1 MNTIFACQAV
11 APHLL
16 EYASGHLTPQD
27 EERVQQHLN
36 HCASCRRDAE
46 NYRQALALAHK
57 AQQQPFP
64 ASQTN
69 WQTLRMRLVQEQ
81 TAPTLPRRTV
91 SPRFAWMLA
100 GTAVMGLVGV
110 VLWKPRPDK
119 HPATL
124 PVAVHITAPAPL
136 YIATLSPSAV
146 RSDVRKTQSG
156 LRSVVAQEIVTK
168 QTSAMR
174 KPSAQR
180 MPIAPMPRNTLGQR
194 RVEALVQQTP
204 LPSSTPDDLTYL
216 NGNVERSVGLAYVSP
231 AKTYALQTELAQML
245 ADVQRGDAWVT
256 LAIPQIAGQGAGA
269 VRAALV
275 AYKQQ
280 AAIVDTRLAR
290 KVRLGVKDIA
300 LSALCQRLADETG
313 IAISTD
319 ARTADE
325 NVTLFCH
332 PRPLRDILRQLSDHF
347 GFQWLREGQEGAYRY
362 ELTRSVRSQ
371 LLEEELRNQDQDEA
385 LIALDQAMEKYR
397 KFRGLN
403 TSQVR
408 ALLPTFKGDDAGL
421 LFPLESGGWLPANL
435 YFGLSQDDMQTLRS
449 GQPLRYGL
457 SPQNSE
463 RALPAALGPEILN
476 AFDNVMIDPTGNTR
490 SHDIPPGSLPL
501 SAAKEIGITSELR
514 LDRSQ
519 LGEFTLR
526 GDVFLKVTAPN
537 GTQDGIGHGITLA
550 QVTSPATGSPQNALA
565 NAKYAHDA
573 DMLAHVSI
581 TPKAS
586 CKLALQGEVADV
598 EGIGSEAGAK
608 ATTGDVLEAVYKATG
623 KDLIGDAYTHLY
635 SPGKLT
641 ESDVTLFAALN
652 RIGDK
657 MRERWTKA
665 DGWLKFRSASW
676 FYDRPKEVPARQ
688 LTRWAASR
696 KEHGALTLDD
706 LSEIA
711 SLSNVQLDALTTYQ
725 GALARYDLQEW
736 NFARSSNLRDHW
748 RFLGVVPADL
758 RRGVATE
765 AGLQCD
771 RLPLPLQKRFIA
783 LALHDQDTDVRPG
796 DRRVAKASL
805 RIEYPQAH
813 HPADKPERNSL
824 LMGNPIVFYYKYGEP
839 EKDFGQRTDVIG
851 PFNAVIGGS
860 EAMSEQMRKD
870 R

>member
-1 MNTIFACQAV
+1 MKTIFACQAV
-11 APHLL
+11 ASYLL
-16 EYASGHLTPQD
+16 EYASGRLTPQD
-27 EERVQQHLN
+27 EKRVQQHLDQ
-36 HCASCRRDAE
+36 CASCRRDAE

-69 WQTLRMRLVQEQ
+69 WQTLRLRLVQEQ
-81 TAPTLPRRTV
+81 TAPTVSRRPV

-100 GTAVMGLVGV
+100 GTVVMSLAGIS
-110 VLWKPRPDK
+110 LWKQRPDK
-119 HPATL
+119 PSV
-124 PVAVHITAPAPL
+124 PVSVAARIAAPL
-136 YIATLSPSAV
+136 PSAV

-156 LRSVVAQEIVTK
+156 LRTIVAQQIVTR
-168 QTSAMR
+168 QTSAMS
-174 KPSAQR
+174 KPGAQH
-180 MPIAPMPRNTLGQR
+180 MPIAQMPRITLGQH
-194 RVEALVQQTP
+194 RVKAPGKQTP
-204 LPSSTPDDLTYL
+204 LPSTLSDDLTYL
-216 NGNVERSVGLAYVSP
+216 NGNGERSVGLAYVSP
-231 AKTYALQTELAQML
+231 AKTHALQTELAQML
-245 ADVQRGDAWVT
+245 EDVRRGDAWVM
-256 LAIPQIAGQGAGA
+256 LAMPQIAGQGAGA
-269 VRAALV
+269 VRASLA

-280 AAIVDTRLAR
+280 AAIVDIRLAR
-290 KVRLGVKDIA
+290 KVQLGVKDIA
-300 LSALCQRLADETG
+300 LSALCKRLADETG
-313 IAISTD
+313 ITISTD

-332 PRPLRDILRQLSDHF
+332 SRPLRDILRQLSEHF
-347 GFQWLREGQEGAYRY
+347 GFQWLREGEEGAYRY

-403 TSQVR
+403 TTQVR
-408 ALLPTFKGDDAGL
+408 ALLPTAKGENATL
-421 LFPLESGGWLPANL
+421 LFPLASGGWLPANL
-435 YFGLSQDDMQTLRS
+435 YFGLSQDDLQTLRS
-449 GQPLRYGL
+449 GQPLRYGV
-457 SPQNSE
+457 SPQNNE

-476 AFDNVMIDPTGNTR
+476 AFDDVMIDPTGNTR
-490 SHDIPPGSLPL
+490 SHDIPTGSLPL

-537 GTQDGIGHGITLA
+537 GTQGGIGHGITLA

-565 NAKYAHDA
+565 NAKYARDA

-586 CKLALQGEVADV
+586 CQLALRSEVADT
-598 EGIGSEAGAK
+598 EGISQEAGAE
-608 ATTGDVLEAVYKATG
+608 ATIGDVLEAVFKATG
-623 KDLIGDAYTHLY
+623 KDLIGDAYTRLY
-635 SPGKLT
+635 PPGKLT
-641 ESDVTLFAALN
+641 ETDVTLFDALN
-652 RIGDK
+652 RLGDK

-676 FYDRPKEVPARQ
+676 FYDRPKEVPARR

-696 KEHGALTLDD
+696 KEHGALTLED

-711 SLSNVQLDALTTYQ
+711 SLSNGQLDALTTYQ

-736 NFARSSNLRDHW
+736 NFARSTNLRDHW
-748 RFLGVVPADL
+748 RLLGQVPADL
-758 RRGVATE
+758 RRGVETD

-783 LALHDQDTDVRPG
+783 LALHDPDTDVRPG

-813 HPADKPERNSL
+813 LPADTSERSPL

-839 EKDFGQRTDVIG
+839 EKGFGQRTAVIG

-860 EAMSEQMRKD
+860 EAMSEHMRKNK
-870 R
+870 